1 MTPVN
6 DLEKLVSDRLIAI
19 LHDGG
24 RLPDV
29 QKITPESKV
38 EIKTPL
44 IQVQVETAAPVPGFD
59 GSNAASGVFTV
70 LGMLTVVASR
80 EDMQEGKLLE
90 LAGVVRDLL
99 LEEIRDGFPMLNHV
113 YPDGRVL
120 KVWNMGM
127 DPVARGTDSEQGV
140 DYRSFNLTLIAAV
153 IEPDGD

>member
-1 MTPVN
+1 MTPKN

-38 EIKTPL
+38 QVKSPL
-44 IQVQVETAAPVPGFD
+44 IQVQVETAAPAPGFE
-59 GSNAASGVFTV
+59 GSNGGAGVFTV
-70 LGMLTVVASR
+70 MGMLTVVTNR

-90 LAGVVRDLL
+90 LAGIVRDLL
-99 LEEIRDGFPMLNHV
+99 LEEIRDELPMLNHI

-120 KVWNMGM
+120 KVWHMGI

-140 DYRSFNLTLIAAV
+140 DYRSFNLTMIAAV
-153 IEPDGD
+153 IEP